1 MIADLL
7 PEEKRADGFG
17 IMRVIG
23 NLAWVIGP
31 SIGGFL
37 AAKSYLI
44 LFILDA
50 VMSLTTAVIVYL
62 LIPETLPQSA
72 EGQRSQSVLD
82 TLVGYRLVLKDRL
95 YVAFALA
102 SMLMLLAYQ
111 QLYSTL
117 SVFLRD
123 VHAIPEQG
131 YGFLMSVN
139 AGAVVLLQFWFTRKT
154 RPYPPMLMMALGSL
168 FYLIGFSMFGFVS
181 AYPLF
186 LFATFIVTVG
196 EMIVVPISQALA
208 ASFAPDDMR
217 GRYMAFYSLS
227 WAIPSTVGAWL
238 AGLIM
243 DNYNPNWVWYG
254 CGVIEALAVAG
265 FCLLHAK
272 MTARETARAVKDK
285 GAAMVAF
292 DV

>member
-131 YGFLMSVN
+131 YGFLDERECGGGGAASVLVYPEDPTLSAHADDG
-139 AGAVVLLQFWFTRKT
+139 AG
-154 RPYPPMLMMALGSL
+154 
-168 FYLIGFSMFGFVS
+168 
-181 AYPLF
+181 
-186 LFATFIVTVG
+186 VTVLPDRFLHVWLCLG
-196 EMIVVPISQALA
+196 LPAL
-208 ASFAPDDMR
+208 FVCD
-217 GRYMAFYSLS
+217 
-227 WAIPSTVGAWL
+227 
-238 AGLIM
+238 
-243 DNYNPNWVWYG
+243 
-254 CGVIEALAVAG
+254 
-265 FCLLHAK
+265 LHCH
-272 MTARETARAVKDK
+272 
-285 GAAMVAF
+285 GG
-292 DV
+292 